1 MSKIAVVIDK
11 EIPPTLQRYLEDEL
25 EKAAR
30 LAAQRAARHGSVLP
44 DVIVVD
50 VYEVWEEE

>member
-30 LAAQRAARHGSVLP
+30 LAAQRAARHGSALP

-50 VYEVWEEE
+50 VYEVWGEE